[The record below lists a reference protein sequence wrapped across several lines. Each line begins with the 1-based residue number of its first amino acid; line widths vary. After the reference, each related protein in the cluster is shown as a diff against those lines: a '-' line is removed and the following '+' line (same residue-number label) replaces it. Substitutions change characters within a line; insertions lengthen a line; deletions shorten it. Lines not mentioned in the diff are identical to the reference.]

1 MAPNIDGLD
10 PPGLDSSLTFVG
22 TATTVLRL
30 GGFTVLT
37 DPNFLHRGER
47 AYLGYG
53 LSSRRRT
60 DPMAIPDDLT
70 GLDAVVLSH
79 LHGDHFDR
87 RARAQLPRSVP
98 IATTGPAERRL
109 QKWGFSAATALDTWD
124 SWTTTR
130 GDELLRVTAVPGRH
144 GPPLLHRALPPVM
157 GSILELERGGR
168 TQLRIYQT
176 GDTLCGA
183 YLRPIHERYPDID
196 AMVIHLGGTRIA
208 GVLVTLDA
216 EQGAD
221 VVELIRPAL
230 TVPVHYDDY
239 GVFRSPLSHF
249 QHTMRARGL
258 DGSLRVVLRGET
270 MALPESSRTE

>member
-1 MAPNIDGLD
+1 MSQNIDG
-10 PPGLDSSLTFVG
+10 SLTFVG

-60 DPMAIPDDLT
+60 DPMAIPEDLR

-109 QKWGFSAATALDTWD
+109 RKWGFTAATALDTWD

-157 GSILELERGGR
+157 GSILELERGDR
-168 TQLRIYQT
+168 TQLRVYLT
-176 GDTLCGA
+176 GDTLCGT

-258 DGSLRVVLRGET
+258 DASLRVVLRGET
-270 MALPESSRTE
+270 MALPAATRAG

>member
-1 MAPNIDGLD
+1 MAPNIDGSD
-10 PPGLDSSLTFVG
+10 QPGPDSSLTFVG

-109 QKWGFSAATALDTWD
+109 QKWGFSAATALGTWD

-196 AMVIHLGGTRIA
+196 AMLIHLGGTRIA

-258 DGSLRVVLRGET
+258 DASLRVVLRGET
-270 MALPESSRTE
+270 TALPESSRTE

>member
-1 MAPNIDGLD
+1 MTANLD
-10 PPGLDSSLTFVG
+10 ASDEPGPESSLTFVG

-30 GGFTVLT
+30 GRFTVLT

-53 LSSRRRT
+53 LSSRRQT
-60 DPMAIPDDLT
+60 EPMAIPDDLT
-70 GLDAVVLSH
+70 ELDAVVLSH

-87 RARAQLPRSVP
+87 RARAQLPRGVP
-98 IATTGPAERRL
+98 ITTTGPAERRL
-109 QKWGFSAATALDTWD
+109 RKWGFTGATALDTWD
-124 SWTTTR
+124 SWTASR
-130 GDELLRVTAVPGRH
+130 GDERLRVTAVPGRH
-144 GPPLLHRALPPVM
+144 GPRLLHRALPPVM

-168 TQLRIYQT
+168 VQLRIYLT
-176 GDTLCGA
+176 GDTLCGN

-249 QHTMRARGL
+249 QYTMGTRRL
-258 DGSLRVVLRGET
+258 DASLRVVLRGQT
-270 MALPESSRTE
+270 IPLARGSG